1 MLQETKR
8 KIGCAKM
15 KAKNLE
21 NFQVFELKRE
31 KSKEKGGKG
40 LSGGGLAIGA
50 LHELKPV
57 LVRQG
62 DDNTECITIEVT
74 AGQTRFRYVNGYGP
88 QLGDQKERKY
98 SFWNYLDKEVLEA
111 EEEQIGIVIQMDS
124 NCWAGHELIPND
136 PNSQNANGKLLEL
149 FLRRNKGIHLV
160 NSLELCEGTITRKRL
175 TENRKEQA
183 AMDLFL
189 VSQNMLPMVV
199 KMHVDEQG
207 EHQLSNYYG
216 INHNQ
221 KVTESD
227 HAKIE
232 LHLNL
237 DFERLKPIRKETFNF
252 KSQECQQYFKLLTT
266 NT

>member
-1 MLQETKR
+1 M
-8 KIGCAKM
+8 
-15 KAKNLE
+15 
-21 NFQVFELKRE
+21 
-31 KSKEKGGKG
+31 
-40 LSGGGLAIGA
+40 
-50 LHELKPV
+50 
-57 LVRQG
+57 
-62 DDNTECITIEVT
+62 
-74 AGQTRFRYVNGYGP
+74 NGYGP

-189 VSQNMLPMVV
+189 VSQNMLSMVV
-199 KMHVDEQG
+199 KKHVDEQG
-207 EHQLSNYYG
+207 EHQQTPKS
-216 INHNQ
+216 IP
-221 KVTESD
+221 
-227 HAKIE
+227 HASRAHT
-232 LHLNL
+232 L
-237 DFERLKPIRKETFNF
+237 FRT
-252 KSQECQQYFKLLTT
+252 KSGCGKRI
-266 NT
+266 